1 MWIQPMYFPYEKI
14 FYTMVNWVPTN
25 RVTWEYGLLRL
36 ACPYLQKGACT
47 KMTPQDQQ
55 QARGLGVG
63 RASGTT
69 APDQPNTHI
78 DQ

>member
-14 FYTMVNWVPTN
+14 FYTMVNWLLTN

-47 KMTPQDQQ
+47 KKTSQDQQ
-55 QARGLGVG
+55 QKGLG
-63 RASGTT
+63 AGTT
-69 APDQPNTHI
+69 SEIAALGQPNTHI
-78 DQ
+78 DL